1 MQREFVKYILVSEMI
16 MHSTK
21 TSILT
26 LTLIEGHVKLG
37 EVSDHSIYHW
47 IDRQVLL
54 SLNERE
60 LDGYIW
66 PKDPKV

>member
-37 EVSDHSIYHW
+37 EVSDHSIYH
-47 IDRQVLL
+47 
-54 SLNERE
+54 
-60 LDGYIW
+60 
-66 PKDPKV
+66 